1 MSYPGRAE
9 PYRTDARN
17 PLVRILIEISIP
29 AHTVAG
35 IQRQLSPGVLPPAVM
50 GHLEQTGAGGSC
62 GGPASGG
69 GPRWVPCWLTLQGE
83 DPGDPALLSAVD
95 RLRGAL
101 VDAAREGGVEIFS
114 VPAAVQVDDTYLR
127 LRDLGEVL
135 HLVSGVG

>member
-1 MSYPGRAE
+1 
-9 PYRTDARN
+9 
-17 PLVRILIEISIP
+17 
-29 AHTVAG
+29 
-35 IQRQLSPGVLPPAVM
+35 
-50 GHLEQTGAGGSC
+50 
-62 GGPASGG
+62 
-69 GPRWVPCWLTLQGE
+69 VPCWLTLQGE